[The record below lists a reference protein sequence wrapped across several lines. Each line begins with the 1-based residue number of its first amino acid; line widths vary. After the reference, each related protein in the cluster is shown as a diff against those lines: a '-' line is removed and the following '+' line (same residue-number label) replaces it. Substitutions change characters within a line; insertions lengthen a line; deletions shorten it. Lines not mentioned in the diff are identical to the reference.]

1 MFTLKQK
8 LKYMKV
14 KCINDSGKPA
24 KIPESEW
31 IKKDYVYTVI
41 KAVPMGLQP
50 GKFGFK
56 LEEVELSPSSFPY
69 EYYESTRFAVP
80 TEVEKKVMELE
91 EAEFSL

>member
-1 MFTLKQK
+1 
-8 LKYMKV
+8 MKV
-14 KCINDSGKPA
+14 ICVNSDNRPT

-31 IKKDYVYTVI
+31 IKKDHVYTVI

-69 EYYESTRFAVP
+69 EYYESSRFAVP
-80 TEVEKKVMELE
+80 SEIEEEVMELE
-91 EAEFSL
+91 EANFSL

>member
-1 MFTLKQK
+1 
-8 LKYMKV
+8 MKV
-14 KCINDSGKPA
+14 VCVNSDNKPA

-31 IKKDYVYTVI
+31 IKKDHVYTVI

-69 EYYESTRFAVP
+69 EYYESSRFAVS
-80 TEVEKKVMELE
+80 TEIEEEALELE
-91 EAEFSL
+91 EADFTL

>member
-1 MFTLKQK
+1 
-8 LKYMKV
+8 MKV
-14 KCINDSGKPA
+14 VCVNSDNKPA

-31 IKKDYVYTVI
+31 IKKGNVYTVI

>member
-1 MFTLKQK
+1 
-8 LKYMKV
+8 MKV
-14 KCINDSGKPA
+14 ICVNSDNRPA

-31 IKKDYVYTVI
+31 IKKDNVYTVI

-69 EYYESTRFAVP
+69 EYYESSRFAVP
-80 TEVEKKVMELE
+80 TEVEEEVLELE
-91 EAEFSL
+91 EADFTL

>member
-1 MFTLKQK
+1 
-8 LKYMKV
+8 MKV

-31 IKKDYVYTVI
+31 IKKDHVYTVI

-69 EYYESTRFAVP
+69 EYYESSRFAVP
-80 TEVEKKVMELE
+80 TEVEEEAMELE
-91 EAEFSL
+91 EADFTL

>member
-1 MFTLKQK
+1 
-8 LKYMKV
+8 MKV
-14 KCINDSGKPA
+14 KCINDLGKPA

-69 EYYESTRFAVP
+69 EYYESTRF
-80 TEVEKKVMELE
+80 TIISETKQEIYELA
-91 EAEFSL
+91 EADFLL